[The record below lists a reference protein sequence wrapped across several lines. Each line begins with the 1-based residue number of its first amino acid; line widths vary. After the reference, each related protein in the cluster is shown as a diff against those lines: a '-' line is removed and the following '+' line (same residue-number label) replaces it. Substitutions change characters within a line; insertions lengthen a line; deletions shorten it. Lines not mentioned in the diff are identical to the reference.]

1 MNRNNGLCFL
11 ARLAF
16 VVSAGVL
23 SACATDY
30 GSDGSSRT
38 VSSQT
43 ATAPAPVSGALVT
56 RTQTLL
62 TELGFEPGPVD
73 GKEGAKTAS
82 AVRAYQGA
90 AGLRKDGR
98 VSAGLVDHLAAA
110 VERRQVV
117 GAQSRLAELG
127 YDPGPV
133 DGHTGPRTRGA
144 VEEFQDAEGL
154 TQDGRITPDLLAAL
168 EKAEAKDE
176 IAATEAAEEPVAAE
190 AETEAAAVETATE
203 TATEEVATAET
214 ETAATE
220 TATEEVATAAA
231 AATAAGAAATQ
242 AVATSETE
250 TAAESVAEEAADKA
264 EEVAALATDDQTLK
278 AGDRVQLSYLGAA
291 QKSLELE
298 IGQDGLLTVPDAGSV
313 EAAGLDVE
321 ALRDKVTVK
330 LIESYLDKIDIDVG
344 LVQAAGGESDAAAQT
359 LAAGDQVL
367 VSLSGAKTA
376 SSELEVAADGSLAVP
391 EAGNIQAAG
400 LGLAEL
406 KEEIGVK
413 LLESYMGVLDVTVER
428 MK

>member
-1 MNRNNGLCFL
+1 MSKNNGLCFL

-23 SACATDY
+23 SACANDY

-38 VSSQT
+38 VSSQP
-43 ATAPAPVSGALVT
+43 ATAPAPASGALVT

-73 GKEGAKTAS
+73 GKEGPQTAS

-90 AGLRKDGR
+90 AGLRNDGR
-98 VSAGLVDHLAAA
+98 VSAGLVDHLSAA

-117 GAQSRLAELG
+117 RAQSRLAEIG

-133 DGHTGPRTRGA
+133 DGHAGPRTRGA
-144 VEEFQDAEGL
+144 VEEFQGAEGL
-154 TQDGRITPDLLAAL
+154 TQDGRITPELLAAL
-168 EKAEAKDE
+168 ESAEAKGE
-176 IAATEAAEEPVAAE
+176 TAATEAAEEPVAAE
-190 AETEAAAVETATE
+190 AEAAAVETATE
-203 TATEEVATAET
+203 TT
-214 ETAATE
+214 
-220 TATEEVATAAA
+220 TEEVATAAA
-231 AATAAGAAATQ
+231 SAAATQ
-242 AVATSETE
+242 VTATSETE

-291 QKSLELE
+291 QKPLELE

-321 ALRDKVTVK
+321 ELRDKVTVK
-330 LIESYLDKIDIDVG
+330 LIESYMDKIDIDVG
-344 LVQAAGGESDAAAQT
+344 LVQAAGGEADAAAKT

-376 SSELEVAADGSLAVP
+376 SSELEVAAAGSLAVP
-391 EAGNIQAAG
+391 EAGSIQAAG

-406 KEEIGVK
+406 KKEIGVK
-413 LLESYMGVLDVTVER
+413 LLESYMSELDVTVEQV
-428 MK
+428 K